1 MNGWVLSGITQLQS
15 GPPLQPNTAGSLNIV
30 VANHMQPTDYLGT
43 SAVRNTMPLLTCDP
57 RKNLKSGQY
66 FNPNCFAPPTGR
78 TGPGDIIWPYI
89 KGPAF
94 FNSDLAIYK
103 DFHFREHQTDRIPLS
118 RRSTS

>member
-1 MNGWVLSGITQLQS
+1 
-15 GPPLQPNTAGSLNIV
+15 
-30 VANHMQPTDYLGT
+30 
-43 SAVRNTMPLLTCDP
+43 MPVLTCDP

-66 FNPNCFAPPTGR
+66 FNPNCFAPPTNHQQ
-78 TGPGDIIWPYI
+78 GDIIWPYI

-103 DFHFREHQTDRIPLS
+103 DFLSRSTRRSSSGS